1 MHAQRLPWRIALGIT
16 LSFSLLVLL
25 YLYQPQEY
33 LQLGN
38 YFSSQQPSSKVQPEV
53 HPSHASH
60 KVELVVASTKKEDTA
75 WVSKHFP
82 DWHPQ
87 IYVVNDNNATLT
99 VPKNKGR
106 EAMVY
111 LTYLIENYDKLPDNV
126 VFIHASRF
134 AWHNDDPDFDAVPT
148 LRNLQFGHLEE
159 VGYVNLR
166 CVWVIGCP
174 YEIHPF
180 RDDGHHDEE
189 SEVLSAKGA
198 YKQAF
203 EVLLPGVPVPE
214 LVAVSCCSQFA
225 VTRQKIQTR
234 PRSDYEH
241 YRDWL
246 LETPLGDDVSGR
258 VLEFLWHILFG
269 QEAVFCPSAEACY
282 CKVFGHCNINC
293 TDSACDGRYALP
305 KYSQLPDGW
314 PLIGFDGEQ
323 RNYTGSLE

>member
-1 MHAQRLPWRIALGIT
+1 MHASRLPWRLALGVT

-25 YLYQPQEY
+25 YLYEPQEY

-38 YFSSQQPSSKVQPEV
+38 YFSSQQPSSKIQSEVQPDSQPEVQPESQ
-53 HPSHASH
+53 PGQTPR

-75 WVSKHFP
+75 WVGKHFP

-87 IYVVNDNNATLT
+87 IYVVNDKHAALT

-111 LTYLIENYDKLPDNV
+111 LTYLIDSYEKLPDSV

-148 LRNLQFGHLEE
+148 LRNLQFGHLGE

-174 YEIHPF
+174 YEIHPLK
-180 RDDGHHDEE
+180 DDGHHDEG
-189 SEVLSAKGA
+189 SKVPSARGA

-246 LETPLGDDVSGR
+246 LETPLGEDVSGR
-258 VLEFLWHILFG
+258 VFEFLWHSKSLQSTNHG
-269 QEAVFCPSAEACY
+269 
-282 CKVFGHCNINC
+282 GHRPR
-293 TDSACDGRYALP
+293 GLP
-305 KYSQLPDGW
+305 L
-314 PLIGFDGEQ
+314 
-323 RNYTGSLE
+323 